1 MNQKHPSKFVAL
13 ESYQNISVR
22 ELGVINYNI
31 NNFDHDGKPLETGII
46 LNTCETIEIID
57 ISTMV
62 VLFQVQIPKVKTWQI
77 SVFQQ
82 KGFIEMKFYT
92 IERAYDFID
101 NELFRKMIESEA
113 MERELFPEIAK
124 LENTRLEG
132 LHEKLSTDLKME
144 ALRKNPFSQIT
155 L

>member
-1 MNQKHPSKFVAL
+1 MNQKHPSRFAAL
-13 ESYQNISVR
+13 ESYSNISVR

-31 NNFDHDGKPLETGII
+31 NNFSHDGKTLETGII

-57 ISTMV
+57 ISTMA
-62 VLFQVQIPKVKTWQI
+62 VLFQVQIPKVKTWQT

-82 KGFIEMKFYT
+82 KGFIEMKFST

-113 MERELFPEIAK
+113 MERELCPEIAK
-124 LENTRLEG
+124 LENIRLEG

>member
-1 MNQKHPSKFVAL
+1 MNKKNYSIFKAL

-31 NNFDHDGKPLETGII
+31 NNFSHDGKPLETGII
-46 LNTCETIEIID
+46 LNTCETVEIID
-57 ISTMV
+57 ISTMA
-62 VLFQVQIPKVKTWQI
+62 VLFQVQIPKVKTWQTSVLFI
-77 SVFQQ
+77 ST
-82 KGFIEMKFYT
+82 KREMKFST
-92 IERAYDFID
+92 IDGAYDFID
-101 NELFRKMIESEA
+101 AELFQKMIESEA
-113 MERELFPEIAK
+113 VERALCPEITK
-124 LENTRLEG
+124 LENLHLEG

>member
-1 MNQKHPSKFVAL
+1 MNQKHPSIFTAL
-13 ESYQNISVR
+13 ESYSNISVR

-31 NNFDHDGKPLETGII
+31 NNFSHDGKPLETGII

-57 ISTMV
+57 ISTMA
-62 VLFQVQIPKVKTWQI
+62 VLFQVQIPKVKTWQTSVLFI
-77 SVFQQ
+77 STQR
-82 KGFIEMKFYT
+82 EMKFST

-101 NELFRKMIESEA
+101 AELFQKMIESEA
-113 MERELFPEIAK
+113 MERELCPEIAK
-124 LENTRLEG
+124 LEDIRLEG
-132 LHEKLSTDLKME
+132 LHEKLSTDLRME